1 MLTRFVTREN
11 GEMAQHLRALA
22 TLSGHLVS
30 SQFTTVWNSS
40 FRGSTLTKIYIEEN
54 TNVH

>member
-1 MLTRFVTREN
+1 MLTSFVTRDN